1 MGAEPW
7 VGALCVELSSET
19 DGFELTG
26 FTRGRREQRM
36 VRVATKQEG
45 TDGQWV

>member
-1 MGAEPW
+1 MGGSS
-7 VGALCVELSSET
+7 VCELSSKT

-26 FTRGRREQRM
+26 FTRGRREQGM
-36 VRVATKQEG
+36 VRAVPEQEG